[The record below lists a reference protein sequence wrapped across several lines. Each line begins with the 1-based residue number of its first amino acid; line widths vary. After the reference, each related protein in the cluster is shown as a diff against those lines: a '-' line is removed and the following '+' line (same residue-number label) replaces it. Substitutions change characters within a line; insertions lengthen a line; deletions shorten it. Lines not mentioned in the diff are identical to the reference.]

1 MVRVN
6 PKVVL
11 LRKFLALMA
20 AVILLPSLAACAPA
34 SAKTFCDPMVTGKA
48 LDNLTVTGDLGSKPN
63 INFNGALA
71 SKAIETKIIKEGT
84 GPAIVGK
91 QYVKFDYTIL
101 NGTTKASLG
110 ASSYDG
116 TGGEAQFLK
125 TGTTIDICH
134 ALTGV
139 KEGSRVAIVIPA
151 GVASSDDSGQLKSTD
166 AVLFVIDV
174 HKVYLQTTSG
184 SIKATE
190 SGMPSVVFAPDGT
203 PGVTIPKIAAPK
215 ELKVN
220 KLLDGDGEAV
230 ALGDTVTVNYSG
242 FLWDSGDVFDSSW
255 TNGEPQQFQVTEGGL
270 IDGFVKALVGTKLG
284 SKLVVVIPPE
294 QGYGSQGNGTI
305 PANATLVFVI
315 EVLGIDKPSK

>member
-1 MVRVN
+1 M
-6 PKVVL
+6 KVVV
-11 LRKFLALMA
+11 LRKYLALLA
-20 AVILLPSLAACAPA
+20 AIVLLPTLAACAPA
-34 SAKTFCDPMVTGKA
+34 AAKTFCEPMVTGKA
-48 LDNLTVTGDLGSKPN
+48 LDKVSVSSDLGTKPT
-63 INFNGALA
+63 INFDGPLA
-71 SKAIETKIIKEGT
+71 SKEIETKVIKEGT
-84 GPAIVGK
+84 GPVIVGK

-110 ASSYDG
+110 ASSYDA

-139 KEGSRVAIVIPA
+139 KEGSRVAIIIPA
-151 GVASSDDSGQLKSTD
+151 GVASGDDSGQLKSTD
-166 AVLFVIDV
+166 SVLFVIDI
-174 HKVYLQTTSG
+174 HKVYLQTTTG
-184 SIKATE
+184 SVKATD

-203 PGVTIPKIAAPK
+203 PGVTIPKISAPK

-220 KLLDGDGEAV
+220 KLLEGEGEAV
-230 ALGDTVTVNYSG
+230 SLGDTVTVNYSG

-255 TNGEPQQFQVTEGGL
+255 TNGEPQQFQVTQGGL

-315 EVLGIDKPSK
+315 EVLGIDKPTK